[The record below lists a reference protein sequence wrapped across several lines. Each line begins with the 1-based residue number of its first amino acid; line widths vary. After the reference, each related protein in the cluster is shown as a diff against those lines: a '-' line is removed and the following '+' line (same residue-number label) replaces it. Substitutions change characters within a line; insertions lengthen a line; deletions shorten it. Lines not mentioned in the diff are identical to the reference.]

1 MDVTGYGNGWIGYAP
16 VGPPL
21 PRELRP
27 KPVATYRATVPV
39 CVTGSSISFAPG
51 IDRNDLI
58 VALNERPEHMP
69 FPWPDREL
77 RTDADLRT
85 LALLKV
91 LAVVS
96 FGTRWPSLEPADIL
110 FQARSERSDL
120 ATRTKPWLRVN
131 GTVLP
136 NGDGGF
142 GVETIVSDEVPPP
155 DILGIDNDLF
165 IKAIVGA
172 DLIRLIGEQGAL
184 WDPFAMA

>member
-21 PRELRP
+21 PRELRLL
-27 KPVATYRATVPV
+27 PVATYRATVPV
-39 CVTGSSISFAPG
+39 CVTGSWISFAPG

-69 FPWPDREL
+69 FPWPDHEL

-85 LALLKV
+85 LALLRI
-91 LAVVS
+91 LSVVS

-110 FQARSERSDL
+110 AQARSKRPDL
-120 ATRTKPWLRVN
+120 AARTEPWLQAT
-131 GTVLP
+131 GEVLP

-172 DLIRLIGEQGAL
+172 DLIRLIREQGASR
-184 WDPFAMA
+184 DPFVAG